1 MEEMSRDT
9 TYNTD
14 IEIEMQTDNE
24 DYVDQDLE
32 SIPLLPRDE
41 LDTYLINQQN
51 ISQARLARRQAL
63 NRA

>member
-63 NRA
+63 NRT